1 MKTRI
6 QRRTFL
12 KGAGGVSLALPM
24 LEAMMP
30 AASAAA
36 GKKPV
41 KRMVCLSNNYGVYQK
56 AFFPD
61 QSQVGADYDIPPTL
75 QPLEKHRK
83 DFTVFSNLDHGLT
96 GGHVCVPTFLN
107 GIRPD
112 MASSFPEGNIS
123 MDQKAA
129 EFVGA
134 ATRYPS
140 MTLKVKESNK
150 TSFTRTGVQVPSIDV
165 TSMYRKLFREDSADA
180 KKQDR
185 LRLKRHGSILDTV
198 LDKAKAV
205 NRELGKRDQDKF
217 AEYLDSVRSLEKK
230 IDQQYPWL
238 DRPKP
243 KTDMPEP
250 RPQPKTADEM
260 EIMMELIALAI
271 ETDSTRV
278 LTLASGFANGDF
290 GLNGGYHGFS
300 HHGELPEKTEALKLI
315 EGNQIAQMAYLI
327 DLLKAKEDPINGG
340 TLLDHTM
347 VLFGCGMATGTHS
360 CKNMPLVLAGGG
372 FKLGEHR
379 VLPAEKGHR
388 VKACNLLLSMLQNFG
403 LEVDQFGTST
413 GTLTGLEWR
422 A

>member
-1 MKTRI
+1 M
-6 QRRTFL
+6 
-12 KGAGGVSLALPM
+12 SLALPM

>member
-1 MKTRI
+1 MKTSI

-24 LEAMMP
+24 LEAMIP
-30 AASAAA
+30 VASAA
-36 GKKPV
+36 GSKKPV

-96 GGHVCVPTFLN
+96 GGHACVPTFLN

-140 MTLKVKESNK
+140 MTLKVKENNH

-165 TSMYRKLFREDSADA
+165 TAMFRKLFLEESA
-180 KKQDR
+180 KEKQQER
-185 LRLKRHGSILDTV
+185 LRLQRHGSILDTV
-198 LDKAKAV
+198 LDKAKV
-205 NRELGKRDQDKF
+205 MNRELGRQDQVKF
-217 AEYLDSVRSLEKK
+217 EEYLDSVRSLEKK

-238 DRPKP
+238 DQPKP
-243 KTDMPEP
+243 ETNREEP
-250 RPQPKTADEM
+250 RPQQKTADEM
-260 EIMMELIALAI
+260 KIMMELMALAI
-271 ETDSTRV
+271 ETDSTRIM
-278 LTLASGFANGDF
+278 TLSSGFANGDF
-290 GLNGGYHGFS
+290 GLQGGYHGFS
-300 HHGELPEKTEALKLI
+300 HHGELPEKTNALKLI

-327 DLLKAKEDPINGG
+327 DLLKAKEDTINGG
-340 TLLDHTM
+340 TLFDHTM
-347 VLFGCGMATGTHS
+347 ILYGCGMATGTHS

-372 FKLGEHR
+372 FKLGEHH
-379 VLPAEKGHR
+379 VLPGEKGHR
-388 VKACNLLLSMLQNFG
+388 MKACNLLLSMLQNFG
-403 LEVDQFGTST
+403 LEVDRFGTST
-413 GTLTGLEWR
+413 GTLAGLEW

>member
-1 MKTRI
+1 MRTLLT
-6 QRRTFL
+6 RRTL
-12 KGAGGVSLALPM
+12 LRAGGAAIALPM
-24 LEAMMP
+24 MESFPPLAR
-30 AASAAA
+30 AAV
-36 GKKPV
+36 GRQPI

-61 QSQVGADYDIPPTL
+61 QDQAGADYDLPPTL
-75 QPLEKHRK
+75 QPLEKHRR

-96 GGHVCVPTFLN
+96 GGHACVPTFLN

-140 MTLKVKESNK
+140 MTLRVKETNQ
-150 TSFTRTGVQVPSIDV
+150 TSFTRTGVQVPAIDV
-165 TSMYRKLFREDSADA
+165 TAMYRKLFLDPSTEA
-180 KKQDR
+180 KEHER
-185 LRLKRHGSILDTV
+185 RRLKLHGSILDAV
-198 LDKAKAV
+198 LVKAKAV
-205 NRELGKRDQDKF
+205 NRELGKRDQHKF

-230 IDQQYPWL
+230 IDQQHPWL

-243 KTDMPEP
+243 KTEKPEP
-250 RPQPKTADEM
+250 RPAPQTADEM
-260 EIMMELIALAI
+260 KIMMELMTLAI

-278 LTLASGFANGDF
+278 MTLSSGFANGDF
-290 GLNGGYHGFS
+290 GLQGGYHGFS
-300 HHGELPEKTEALKLI
+300 HHGQILEKTEALQLI

-327 DLLKAKEDPINGG
+327 DLLKAKEDSINGG
-340 TLLDHTM
+340 SLFDHTM
-347 VLFGCGMATGTHS
+347 ILFGCGMATGTHS

-372 FKLGEHR
+372 FKLGKNR

-403 LEVDQFGTST
+403 LEVDRFGTST
-413 GTLTGLEWR
+413 GTLTGLEWT
-422 A
+422 